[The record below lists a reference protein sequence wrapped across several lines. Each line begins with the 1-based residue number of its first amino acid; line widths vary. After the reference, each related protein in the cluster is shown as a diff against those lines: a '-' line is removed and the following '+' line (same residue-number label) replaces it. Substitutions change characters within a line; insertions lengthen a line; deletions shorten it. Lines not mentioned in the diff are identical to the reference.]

1 MSIKKI
7 PFLYIYD
14 NDEDKLTK
22 LTNLSFERLQY
33 HVGTSREEYRFFANN
48 YVNHKRIEICEF
60 ADRVFYNFNNGH
72 YVVWM
77 NTDDERRA
85 LYLIGLKLLEDVDRY
100 VTNMKTQLG
109 IYTNLIDGL
118 VNSAKEYNFIK
129 ED

>member
-14 NDEDKLTK
+14 NDENKLTK

-33 HVGTSREEYRFFANN
+33 HTDTSQEEYRFFANN
-48 YVNHKRIEICEF
+48 YINHKRIEICEF
-60 ADRVFYNFNNGH
+60 ADRVFYNFNNGR

-77 NTDDERRA
+77 NTDDEQRA

-100 VTNMKTQLG
+100 ITNMKTQIN
-109 IYTNLIDGL
+109 IYTNIIDGL
-118 VNSAKEYNFIK
+118 VDSAKEYNFIE